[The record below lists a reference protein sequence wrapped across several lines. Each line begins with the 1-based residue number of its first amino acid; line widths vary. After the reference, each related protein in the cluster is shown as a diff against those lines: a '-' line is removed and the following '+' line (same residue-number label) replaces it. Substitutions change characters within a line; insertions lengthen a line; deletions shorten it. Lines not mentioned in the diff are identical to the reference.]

1 MTRKYIQEKGRR
13 KGETLFPLKKEE
25 NSDTGY
31 SMDEPWT
38 HAKWKKLV
46 TKGQIV
52 PFHFMRYLLIGP
64 K

>member
-31 SMDEPWT
+31 SMDEP
-38 HAKWKKLV
+38 
-46 TKGQIV
+46 
-52 PFHFMRYLLIGP
+52 
-64 K
+64 